1 MPFFFELEMKLT
13 RSKKRQHSTPSQEG
27 PKRRRQNSNEDE
39 DQFVDDSYDEESV
52 TPRSRTHVVADPEEN
67 EEQLGDLDGANA
79 NEREGQTKKDDVKD
93 LLRRM
98 KRALR
103 ANWYDHRKF
112 VWTDEE
118 ARVLLTDAINHTHV
132 NVPNKAKMT
141 EELFIQQ
148 NQNKIFTA
156 MAQLRKNSQTLAFL
170 KYESEYDSLWFIK
183 VRCGYV
189 VVFEDVLL
197 NANLH

>member
-1 MPFFFELEMKLT
+1 MT
-13 RSKKRQHSTPSQEG
+13 RSKKRQKSTPSQEG

-39 DQFVDDSYDEESV
+39 DQFVDDSSDEESV

-67 EEQLGDLDGANA
+67 EEQLGDHDGANA

-132 NVPNKAKMT
+132 NVPNKANMT

-170 KYESEYDSLWFIK
+170 KYESEYSSLWFMV

-189 VVFEDVLL
+189 ALFDDVLL